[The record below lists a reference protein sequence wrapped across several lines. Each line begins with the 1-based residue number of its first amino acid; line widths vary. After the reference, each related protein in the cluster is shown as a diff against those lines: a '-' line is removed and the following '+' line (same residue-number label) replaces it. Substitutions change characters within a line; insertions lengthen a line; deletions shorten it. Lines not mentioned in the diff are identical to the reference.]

1 LEEYL
6 HAFDDI
12 LRSSINTL
20 AFTGAGV
27 SWESGIPTFRGSGG
41 IWEQYPPSM
50 YGNLPGLA
58 VVFVLRGKKLA
69 GFAAE
74 VVSTLVEASPN
85 PCHSALARMEEEDM
99 LKGIITQN
107 VDDLHSLAG
116 SKKVLELHGN
126 AYRLKCSR
134 CRSTRKMERE
144 RLVEVA
150 QRLKQPGVKR
160 RDLLGALR
168 HYASRCSEC
177 GGRTRPD
184 VVFFGESLP
193 PGAMDESVLLAS
205 ECELLLVLGTTSVVY
220 PAALVPRVAMDAGA
234 RIVEI
239 NPQPT
244 NLTPLADLSIPYPAG
259 DFFATY
265 MKMAGW
271 E

>member
-1 LEEYL
+1 MEEHL
-6 HAFDDI
+6 QAFDDI
-12 LRSSINTL
+12 LRPSKKAL

-41 IWEQYPPSM
+41 IWEEYPLSI

-58 VVFVLRGKKLA
+58 VVFVLRGKRLA

-74 VVSTLVEASPN
+74 VVSTLAEASPN
-85 PCHSALARMEEEDM
+85 PCHGALARMEEEEM
-99 LKGIITQN
+99 LEGIVTQN
-107 VDDLHSLAG
+107 VDDLHGLAG
-116 SKKVLELHGN
+116 SSKVLELHGN
-126 AYRLKCSR
+126 AYRLRCSR
-134 CRSTRKMERE
+134 CRSTRKIERE

-150 QRLKQPGVKR
+150 QRLKRPGVKR

-168 HYASRCSEC
+168 YYASRCPEC

-184 VVFFGESLP
+184 VVLFGESLP
-193 PGAMDESVLLAS
+193 PGVMDESLLLAS
-205 ECELLLVLGTTSVVY
+205 ECDLLLALGTTSLVY

-234 RIVEI
+234 KLVEI

-244 NLTPLADLSIPYPAG
+244 NLTSLADLSISYPAG
-259 DFFATY
+259 EFFAAY
-265 MKMAGW
+265 MKVAGW